1 MTYTPYLI
9 ANFNTGLE
17 KRLQPW
23 LIPDEAQ
30 EELFDGYVYRGTISK
45 REGYNYFAIGERNG
59 QPYTESR
66 IVDRAPS
73 EVARTSGGIPVV
85 GNGTP
90 GPYVFRL
97 THLPVRRGTV
107 SIVAGAQS
115 ATDDGLGAF
124 ITNPVGGSGT
134 INYTTGDVSITFNA
148 NVAGAV
154 VLFATYDYFPG
165 YPVLMIATFIT
176 ATNVK
181 TLIVADSRRLNIY
194 DVTNNILNYLGRA
207 LSITGVT
214 NANPGEITTSIN
226 HDLSTGDRVFIS
238 GVRGTIQVNNVNDGF
253 YTIIRTGATT
263 FTIGVDTT
271 AFGVYIGPSGTVELI
286 YQASIVQP
294 VSDFYSWVNYADKD
308 SNPRLLFTNNI
319 GQIGYYAPHLTP
331 SVGNYVSYPAFAP
344 GADFKMKTDA
354 GADVV
359 TITCLQM
366 FVNKDRLLLLRTTEN
381 GIIRPQRI
389 RISGT
394 GVNSDNFLTS
404 ATGAGF
410 IDIPDGTWIQ
420 GASFNRDDLIIFT
433 EASTWALKYTGNDT
447 TPFVLDKIDES
458 RGCDAAFSAFTY
470 LNRTSAA
477 SPRGLIISD
486 GYRVERQDLSIP
498 DFSYNSVDG
507 KNFNL
512 CFAGAVDADRD
523 HYLLY
528 PPPGQTQ
535 SQRILTTNYD
545 EDNYSIY
552 RLPLSCMGTYVTGF
566 DITWAD
572 LLKFPNW
579 TSFSAAYGNWN
590 SFAFNSGAPFS
601 LGGGHRGEIWRLAV
615 TEEEDNPVR
624 IRNITKIDANTLEI
638 TTDWNNYSDNTNV
651 GDDTKFIDDS
661 LGSDTIFFTAVEGM
675 QEINGQQYPIVRGS
689 VVGHNVFRV
698 VTPDNTAF
706 TAYTGGGTAVR
717 VIPFSA
723 LLKQFNPFIDV
734 GKKVRCGWLYMYVN
748 TTGTDLLRNIS
759 IAAITQS
766 LPAVVT
772 TAIDHGL
779 QTGDQVSFFGIGG
792 MTLLNGSVAFITVI
806 DDITFSLNG
815 VDSTGFGAYTSGG
828 YASVTEPAKMVIDV
842 ITDDVN
848 HKTQPQNLDQDP
860 YQGNMTNMTFEDGSK
875 KWYKIFINQT
885 GKFIQFRLRNLQAG
899 AQINIQATMPGFQP
913 VGRLI

>member
-9 ANFNTGLE
+9 ANYNTGLE

-30 EELFDGYVYRGTISK
+30 EELFDGYVYRGTLSK
-45 REGYNYFAIGERNG
+45 REGYNYFATGERNN

-66 IVDRAPS
+66 IVDRITS
-73 EVARTSGGIPVV
+73 EQATTSGGVV
-85 GNGTP
+85 VLGNGTP

-97 THLPVRRGTV
+97 QHLPVRRGT
-107 SIVAGAQS
+107 ITITAGAQS
-115 ATDDGLGAF
+115 ALDNGLGAF
-124 ITNPVGGSGT
+124 TTTPAGGTGT
-134 INYTTGDVSITFNA
+134 INYTTGDVSITFNN
-148 NVAGAV
+148 NVAGAT
-154 VLFATYDYFPG
+154 AITITYDYFPG

-194 DVTNNILNYLGRA
+194 DVNNNILNYLGA
-207 LSITGVT
+207 TYTITGIT
-214 NANPGEITTSIN
+214 NANPGVVTTSTN
-226 HDLSTGDRVFIS
+226 HNLSTGDRVFIY
-238 GVRGTIQVNNVNDGF
+238 GVRGMTQVNNVNDGF
-253 YTIIRTGATT
+253 YTIIRIAANT
-263 FTIGVDTT
+263 FSIGVDTT
-271 AFGVYIGPSGTVELI
+271 AFGAWTSGGIVELI
-286 YQASIVQP
+286 YQVSITQP
-294 VSDFYSWVNYADKD
+294 VSNFYSWVNYADKD
-308 SNPRLLFTNNI
+308 SNPRLLFTNNV
-319 GQIGYYAPHLTP
+319 GQIGYYAPQLTP
-331 SVGNYVSYPAFAP
+331 TVGNYVSYPAFAP

-394 GVNSDNFLTS
+394 GVNCDNFLTS

-498 DFSYNSVDG
+498 DFSFNSIDG

-523 HYLLY
+523 HYLIY

-566 DITWAD
+566 DITWND
-572 LLKFPNW
+572 LLKFNNW
-579 TSFSAAYGNWN
+579 TEFAAAYGNWN

-624 IRNITKIDANTLEI
+624 IRNITKIDANTLEV
-638 TTDWNNYSDNTNV
+638 TTDWNNYSDNANV
-651 GDDTKFIDDS
+651 GDDTKFQDDA
-661 LGSDTIFFTAVEGM
+661 LPSDNIFFTGVLGM
-675 QEINGQQYPIVRGS
+675 QEINGQQYPIVPGS

-698 VTPDNTAF
+698 STPDNTAF
-706 TAYTGGGTAVR
+706 TAYTSGGTAVR

-723 LLKQFNPFIDV
+723 LFKKFNPFIDTA
-734 GKKVRCGWLYMYVN
+734 KKVRCGWLYMYVD
-748 TTGTDLLRNIS
+748 TAGTDLLRNTA
-759 IAAITQS
+759 IADITQS
-766 LPAVVT
+766 SPAVVT
-772 TAIDHGL
+772 TTVDHGL
-779 QTGDQVSFFGIGG
+779 QTGNQVSFFGIGG
-792 MTLLNGSVAFITVI
+792 MTQLNGTVAFVTVI
-806 DDITFSLNG
+806 DDLTFSLNG
-815 VDSTGFGAYTSGG
+815 VDSTGYGAYTSGG
-828 YASVTEPAKMVIDV
+828 YVSVSEPAKMIIDI
-842 ITDDVN
+842 ITDDVD
-848 HKTQPQNLDQDP
+848 HKTQPQNLDQNP
-860 YQGNMTNMTFEDGSK
+860 YQGNMTNMVFEDGSK
-875 KWYKIFINQT
+875 KWYKVFINQT
-885 GKFIQFRLRNLQAG
+885 GKFIQFRLRNIQAG
-899 AQINIQATMPGFQP
+899 AQINVQATMPGFQP